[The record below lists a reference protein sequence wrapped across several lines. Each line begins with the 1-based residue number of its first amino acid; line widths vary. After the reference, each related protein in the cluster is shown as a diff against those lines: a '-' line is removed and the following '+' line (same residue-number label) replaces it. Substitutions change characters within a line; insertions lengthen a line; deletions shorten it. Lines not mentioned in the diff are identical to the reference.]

1 MFTFPYPVPQPQPM
15 HSTEIR
21 QDVLKH
27 ATRLVVKVGS
37 SLLTRQTEDGPG
49 VDTSAVNRLMGQ
61 VCKLRDGGREVV
73 LVCSG
78 AVAAGCAELGLNAR
92 PTDTAMLQAV
102 AAIGQRKLM
111 ALLHTAAKRRG
122 HAAGQM
128 LLTRGDFDDRVRFLN
143 IRNCAAKL
151 HELGAVPVLNE
162 NDAVAVEELRF
173 GDNDLLA
180 AMMTNAVRA
189 DALVLLTS
197 VDGLLDENNHVI
209 DRVDSV
215 LDAQQHARAE
225 QTSWGSGGMKTKLDA
240 ARLVTEAGEVAVIA
254 SGREKDVLLKLMAGE
269 PVGTVFAPA
278 DRKLD
283 SRQRWI
289 GLTARPAGTVSVD
302 DGASRA
308 IRERGKSLLASGITE
323 VTGRFTRGDVLL
335 VRDSHG
341 KELARGLTNYSA
353 DELALIKGKRS
364 SQFSKLLGREAYA
377 AVIHR
382 DNLVVLGG

>member
-1 MFTFPYPVPQPQPM
+1 MP
-15 HSTEIR
+15 STPIR

-27 ATRLVVKVGS
+27 ANRLVVKVGS
-37 SLLTRQTEDGPG
+37 ALLTQLTDAGPG
-49 VDTSAVNRLMGQ
+49 VDTSAINRLMGQ
-61 VCKLRDGGREVV
+61 VVKLREQGREVV

-78 AVAAGCAELGLNAR
+78 AIAAGCAELGMKQR
-92 PTDTAMLQAV
+92 PTDVAELQAV

-122 HAAGQM
+122 YSAGQM

-151 HELGAVPVLNE
+151 YELGAIPVLNE
-162 NDAVAVEELRF
+162 NDTVAVEELRF

-180 AMMTNAVRA
+180 AMMANAVRA
-189 DALVLLTS
+189 DALILLTS
-197 VDGLLDENNHVI
+197 VDGLLDENNKVI

-215 LDAQQHARAE
+215 LDAQQHARDAK
-225 QTSWGSGGMKTKLDA
+225 TNWGSGGIKTKLDA
-240 ARLVTEAGEVAVIA
+240 ARLVTEAGEIAVIA
-254 SGREKDVLLKLMAGE
+254 PGSRKNVLIDLMAGQKI
-269 PVGTVFAPA
+269 GTVFAPA

-289 GLTARPAGTVSVD
+289 GLTARPAGSVSLD
-302 DGASRA
+302 DGATRA
-308 IRERGKSLLASGITE
+308 LCERGKSLLASGITE
-323 VTGRFTRGDVLL
+323 VTGRFDRGDVLL
-335 VRDSHG
+335 VRDAAG
-341 KELARGLTNYSA
+341 VELARGLTNYSA

-364 SQFSKLLGREAYA
+364 DQFEKLLGRAGYA